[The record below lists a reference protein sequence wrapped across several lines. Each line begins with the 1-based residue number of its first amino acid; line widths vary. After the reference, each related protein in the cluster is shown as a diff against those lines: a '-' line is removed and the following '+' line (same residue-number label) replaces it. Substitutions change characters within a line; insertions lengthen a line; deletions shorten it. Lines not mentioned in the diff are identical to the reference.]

1 MEPYF
6 LDWLQ
11 QFDLSALGDL
21 SELDWGDIATYGT
34 LAIAVGGGVWASS
47 KSFVQF
53 VWSKIEPV
61 LGFAISTLV
70 VFSLWYSLLRV
81 HVSVSFNLDKELFD
95 NLLWLSAVLFTP
107 YYLVRYN
114 LVVGAFMTLARTAE
128 LLIDLLI
135 FSWFPQQAERNRQKW
150 RTRVTRVY
158 SAIKQSLTELWQ
170 AGVSSAKDTKLPF
183 GLDKPQNTPATPAEE
198 DSSDGLEVGEQQG
211 A

>member
-11 QFDLSALGDL
+11 QIDLSALGDL
-21 SELDWGDIATYGT
+21 SELDWANIATYGT
-34 LAIAVGGGVWASS
+34 VGIAVGSAIWTSS
-47 KSFVQF
+47 KSFLQF
-53 VWSKIEPV
+53 AWSKVEPI

-114 LVVGAFMTLARTAE
+114 LLISAFMTIARTAE
-128 LLIDLLI
+128 LLVDLLV

-150 RTRVTRVY
+150 RTRVTGVY
-158 SAIKQSLTELWQ
+158 QSIQE
-170 AGVSSAKDTKLPF
+170 GVTDLLQTGLRTAQETKLPF
-183 GLDKPQNTPATPAEE
+183 GLNKAQSEAATSTE
-198 DSSDGLEVGEQQG
+198 SDRSDATALEGQ
-211 A
+211 